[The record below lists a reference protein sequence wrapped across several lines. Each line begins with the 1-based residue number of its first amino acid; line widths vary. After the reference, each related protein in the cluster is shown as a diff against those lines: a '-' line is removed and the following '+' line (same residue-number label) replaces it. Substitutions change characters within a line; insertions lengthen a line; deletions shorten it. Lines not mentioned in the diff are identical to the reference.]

1 VIWTG
6 SCGCRAYRRGGLGHL
21 VREPVPVPWIPPPA
35 LVPWQD
41 PHLLRR
47 ALDGLRRL

>member
-1 VIWTG
+1 MAAL
-6 SCGCRAYRRGGLGHL
+6 SYRPPDLGYM
-21 VREPVPVPWIPPPA
+21 VRLPLPVPWFPAPP

-47 ALDGLRRL
+47 TLEGLRRL